1 MRACSIGTR
10 VRVRVL
16 LGGVVVVVRRVGVLT
31 IVTADVCAVPLNVS
45 VDPSVGLGGETQSE
59 KGERN
64 EMLRHALPSG
74 LPITQ
79 ARSVLRGVTISKG

>member
-1 MRACSIGTR
+1 
-10 VRVRVL
+10 
-16 LGGVVVVVRRVGVLT
+16 
-31 IVTADVCAVPLNVS
+31 
-45 VDPSVGLGGETQSE
+45 LGGETQSE